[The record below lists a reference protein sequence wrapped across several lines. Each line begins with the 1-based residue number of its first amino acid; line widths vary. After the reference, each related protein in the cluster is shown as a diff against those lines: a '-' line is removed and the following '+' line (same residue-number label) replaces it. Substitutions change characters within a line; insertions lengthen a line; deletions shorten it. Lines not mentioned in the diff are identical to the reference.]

1 MKRNTKNVA
10 KKKSEKNKAAA
21 KHEKE
26 QEIKKTAEKEMA
38 EKADDKSQEADKI
51 QELESRYN
59 EVNDK
64 YLRLYSEFDNYRKR
78 TIKERLELSKTA
90 SEEVIIDLL
99 PVLDDFDRALKST
112 ENIENCDPVKEG
124 MKLIYNKLYGVLDKR
139 GLKPIESI
147 GTPFDTD
154 FHEAITYIPAPSEEL
169 KNKVVDEIQKGY
181 KLHDKVIRYTKVVIG
196 Q

>member
-26 QEIKKTAEKEMA
+26 QEIKQTAEKEMA

-124 MKLIYNKLYGVLDKR
+124 IKLIYNKLYGVLDKR

>member
-26 QEIKKTAEKEMA
+26 QEIKQTAEKEMA

>member
-1 MKRNTKNVA
+1 MR
-10 KKKSEKNKAAA
+10 KNKAAA

-26 QEIKKTAEKEMA
+26 QEIKQTAEKEMA